1 MKTSK
6 LFRAISY
13 ATAALGAVGIVITDR
28 LFACRVKEY
37 ITSSGEVP
45 MAKENFTLFLRL
57 SLGLAALLMALQL
70 LTLTV
75 DVLGGQRKKGFA
87 GILSGIYAP
96 VSMAVLIALA
106 VFFAYLSADSL
117 FPVHGYIIALGIC
130 EAAVFCLPVALRSLA
145 DEKMALRKRDTN
157 EKTKG

>member
-1 MKTSK
+1 MKASK
-6 LFRAISY
+6 LLRITSY
-13 ATAALGAVGIVITDR
+13 SLTALGGAGIFVTDR
-28 LFACRVKEY
+28 LFACHVKEY
-37 ITSSGEVP
+37 ITASGEVP

-106 VFFAYLSADSL
+106 VFFAYLSADRL
-117 FPVHGYIIALGIC
+117 FPVHGYIVALGIC
-130 EAAVFCLPVALRSLA
+130 EAATFCLPAAIRSLVY
-145 DEKMALRKRDTN
+145 EKLSRKGTDS
-157 EKTKG
+157 K